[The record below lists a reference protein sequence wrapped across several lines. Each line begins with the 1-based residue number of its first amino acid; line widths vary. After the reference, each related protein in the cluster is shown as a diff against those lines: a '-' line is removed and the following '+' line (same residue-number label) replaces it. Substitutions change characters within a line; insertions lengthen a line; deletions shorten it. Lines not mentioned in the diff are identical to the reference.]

1 MEQFAIG
8 HAAGEDW
15 AAVVESCLRDLG
27 QGPFGDGLG
36 FVYATDQMADHLAD
50 IVQGLRD
57 GTGVEQWVGCLGMG
71 ITAGGE
77 EYFDRPALAAMVAP
91 FDASAYRIVPTM
103 TEGADQLSADDRA
116 WITAK
121 EPILGLVHGDPA
133 HPRIIELIDS
143 VADDTARFLVGGLT
157 SSRGPHPQVA
167 RGVTGGITGSVT
179 NGGVSGVLFAP
190 EVDVM
195 TGLSQGC
202 VPLAGSHVISDCIDN
217 VLVGLDGRP
226 ALDVFKDDLG
236 DHMTQD
242 LGGLAGLIHAAIT
255 VEGSDTGDYMVRNLV
270 GIDPARGWLAIG
282 DVVRPGERIVFVRR
296 DPETAETDLVA
307 MLENLK
313 RRAAKP
319 PRGGVYVSCI
329 ARGPNMFG
337 AVGWESAI
345 IRAALGDVPV
355 VGFYANGEISNNR
368 LYTYTGVLTLF
379 L

>member
-1 MEQFAIG
+1 MERFAIG

-15 AAVVESCLRDLG
+15 AAIVETCFRDLG

-36 FVYATDQMADHLAD
+36 FVYATDHLADHLAD
-50 IVQGLRD
+50 IVQGLRN

-77 EYFDRPALAAMVAP
+77 EYFDRPAVAVMVAP
-91 FDASAYRIVPTM
+91 FDAGTYRIVTTM
-103 TEGADQLSADDRA
+103 TEGAEQLSADDRA
-116 WITAK
+116 WIAEA

-133 HPRIIELIDS
+133 HPRIIELIEN
-143 VADDTARFLVGGLT
+143 VADETARFLVGGLT

-167 RGVTGGITGSVT
+167 RGITGGVT
-179 NGGVSGVLFAP
+179 DGGVSGILFAST
-190 EVDVM
+190 VDVV

-236 DHMTQD
+236 DHLTKN
-242 LGGLAGLIHAAIT
+242 LGGLAGLVHAAIT

-270 GIDPARGWLAIG
+270 GIDPVKGWLAIG
-282 DVVRPGERIVFVRR
+282 DVVRPGAPIVFVRR
-296 DPETAETDLVA
+296 DPASAESGLIA
-307 MLENLK
+307 MLETLK
-313 RRAAKP
+313 RRTAKP
-319 PRGGVYVSCI
+319 PRGGVYVSCV
-329 ARGPNMFG
+329 ARGPHMFG
-337 AVGWESAI
+337 AVGRESAI
-345 IRAALGDVPV
+345 IRDALGDVPI

-368 LYTYTGVLTLF
+368 LYTYTGVLPLF

>member
-1 MEQFAIG
+1 MERFAIG

-15 AAVVESCLRDLG
+15 AAVVEACLRDLG

-36 FVYATDQMADHLAD
+36 FVYATDHMADHLAD
-50 IVQGLRD
+50 VVQGLRA
-57 GTGVEQWVGCLGMG
+57 GTGVEHWVGCLGMG
-71 ITAGGE
+71 ISAGGE
-77 EYFDRPALAAMVAP
+77 EVFDRPALAAMVAP
-91 FDASAYRIVPTM
+91 FAADTYRIVPTM

-116 WITAK
+116 WIAKK

-133 HPRIIELIDS
+133 HPRIIELIDT
-143 VADDTARFLVGGLT
+143 VANDAARFLVGGLT
-157 SSRGPHPQVA
+157 SSRGPYSQVA
-167 RGVTGGITGSVT
+167 GGVTG
-179 NGGVSGVLFAP
+179 GGVSGVLFAP
-190 EVDVM
+190 EIDAM

-202 VPLAGSHVISDCIDN
+202 VPVAGSHVVSDCIDN

-236 DHMTQD
+236 DLLIED

-270 GIDPARGWLAIG
+270 GIDPAKGWLAIG

-296 DPETAETDLVA
+296 DAASAESDLTA
-307 MLENLK
+307 MLEKLK
-313 RRAAKP
+313 RRAATP
-319 PRGGVYVSCI
+319 PRAGVYVSCV
-329 ARGPNMFG
+329 ARGPHMFG
-337 AVGWESAI
+337 AVGRESAI
-345 IRAALGDVPV
+345 IRAALGDVPMI
-355 VGFYANGEISNNR
+355 GFYANGEISNNR